1 MMGRTVTGLLLGALL
16 AGSTACGEPAP
27 SEEPRT
33 DETTSALLSA
43 SPRSAEELADM
54 PAGAL
59 PPGSPRVARPT
70 QEIDLA
76 SLGVDFGERTA
87 PVRVIEM
94 SDYGCGYCRQFHLE
108 TWPVVLRDFIEAG
121 KVEWKF
127 LPFVNGMF
135 PNSPD
140 ATAAAEC
147 VLEQGADLFSAMDAT
162 IWERQREW
170 KGASDPA
177 PMLRGWAE
185 EAGADVAT
193 YDSCLSSGRRNDRM
207 ATADALSRQAGV
219 RGTPTFFIVGF
230 PPLQGA
236 LPTETFVEVL
246 DRVYEVV
253 TTSGG

>member
-1 MMGRTVTGLLLGALL
+1 MMGRTVTGMLLGVLL
-16 AGSTACGEPAP
+16 AASFACGEPAP
-27 SEEPRT
+27 GEDPRT
-33 DETTSALLSA
+33 DETTSALLAA
-43 SPRSAEELADM
+43 SPRSSEDLADM

-94 SDYGCGYCRQFHLE
+94 SDYGCGYCRQFHIE
-108 TWPVVLRDFIEAG
+108 TWPVVLRDFIETG

-135 PNSPD
+135 PNSPA

-147 VLEQGADLFSAMDAT
+147 VLEQGPEPFAAMDAL
-162 IWERQREW
+162 IWDRQREW
-170 KGASDPA
+170 KGASAAEPL
-177 PMLRGWAE
+177 LRGLAE
-185 EAGADVAT
+185 QVGADMTA
-193 YDSCLSSGRRNDRM
+193 YDSCLSSGRRADRM

-236 LPTETFVEVL
+236 LPTETLVEVL

-253 TTSGG
+253 T